1 VTGSLSTNRP
11 PGAVARRA
19 ALGPRRLEDLR
30 SREILRV
37 DPSRLRRLVATDT
50 AGGAFASVVY
60 DRDRRTWNVESSSEK
75 GVVSAEAV
83 EALAASLSP
92 LRAEWI
98 VTLKVSSSD
107 LRNYGLET
115 PRLTLAVDM
124 DRDDDVR
131 RNILVGDEAQG
142 GWFATLGAN
151 DAVFV
156 LPSRTVDRFRAK
168 LVSNE

>member
-1 VTGSLSTNRP
+1 
-11 PGAVARRA
+11 
-19 ALGPRRLEDLR
+19 
-30 SREILRV
+30 
-37 DPSRLRRLVATDT
+37 
-50 AGGAFASVVY
+50 
-60 DRDRRTWNVESSSEK
+60 
-75 GVVSAEAV
+75 V